1 MLLLHHLNVSGCNTT
16 SVQVLWCLYV
26 FTVTYLL
33 LLIFSHLS
41 FCSCKSSTAENCS
54 EEASWFGK
62 RKVKP
67 INKLIGSTKRLWITI
82 PMNATRRY
90 FHWKHQTVMI
100 LARKRSKY
108 NVPQQF
114 VEMLLLQNKPW
125 LVRYKKI
132 RAMSFLPSVECG
144 KFKLNKAFQIGK
156 ILACAKKFKI
166 CATSTLKL
174 IKMLLKC

>member
-1 MLLLHHLNVSGCNTT
+1 MT
-16 SVQVLWCLYV
+16 
-26 FTVTYLL
+26 
-33 LLIFSHLS
+33 
-41 FCSCKSSTAENCS
+41 
-54 EEASWFGK
+54 
-62 RKVKP
+62 
-67 INKLIGSTKRLWITI
+67 
-82 PMNATRRY
+82 
-90 FHWKHQTVMI
+90 
-100 LARKRSKY
+100 LARQHSKYEY

-156 ILACAKKFKI
+156 ILACTKKSKI